1 MRLIDRIRL
10 EIKDFPADIP
20 CIVADNIAAQID
32 QLPSDWDESP
42 DASAFGIV
50 APPFSRFFIEAQT
63 TAEIIIGHENQ
74 GKPLTQ
80 TIQRGMLIDV
90 EEAGDDSKEA
100 WHWRYVMTPFAWYQ
114 PVGLPTIITDLQTAN
129 GCAYLHLDKDG
140 EILDHLDRIQTAVFD
155 RTPLTIDKMRT
166 FVSFL
171 PFILKTLSVLH
182 QKTYVEHVTP
192 TRQMRRM
199 HQRKHKRELSDYYV
213 LSVQPV
219 QHITD
224 MDDVARPVKP
234 AGRRRAHVVRGH
246 FRYYS
251 PERPLFGRY
260 SGMIWIPDHE
270 RGKPELGAIRKDYMV
285 DGAVTKAT

>member
-10 EIKDFPADIP
+10 EIASFPADIP

-32 QLPSDWDESP
+32 QLPDDGDESP
-42 DASAFGIV
+42 AAAAFGTV
-50 APPFSRFFIEAQT
+50 APPFSQFFVEAETKAKVRLGPGAGKKQPLMQT
-63 TAEIIIGHENQ
+63 V
-74 GKPLTQ
+74 
-80 TIQRGMLIDV
+80 QRGMLIDV
-90 EEAGDDSKEA
+90 EKTDDPNEQ

-114 PVGLPTIITDLQTAN
+114 PIGLSTPITGLQTAN
-129 GCAYLHLDKDG
+129 GRVYLHLDKDG
-140 EILDHLDRIQTAVFD
+140 EILDNLDRIQTAIFD
-155 RTPLTIDKMRT
+155 QTPLTVDKMRT

-182 QKTYVEHVTP
+182 QKTYVEHITP
-192 TRQMRRM
+192 TRQLRRM
-199 HQRKHKRELSDYYV
+199 HERKHKKQLADYYI

-219 QHITD
+219 QQIAD

-246 FRYYS
+246 FKYYS

-260 SGMIWIPDHE
+260 SGMIWVEDHE

-285 DGAVTKAT
+285 DDSKAKST

>member
-1 MRLIDRIRL
+1 MRLFDRIRL
-10 EIKDFPADIP
+10 EIAGFPADIP

-32 QLPSDWDESP
+32 QLPGEGNESP
-42 DASAFGIV
+42 DAAAFGVV
-50 APPFSRFFIEAQT
+50 APPFSQFFVEAET
-63 TAEIIIGHENQ
+63 SAEVSFGP
-74 GKPLTQ
+74 GDGDKPLIQ
-80 TIQRGMLIDV
+80 TVQRGMLIDV
-90 EEAGDDSKEA
+90 EEADDQSEEE

-114 PVGLPTIITDLQTAN
+114 PLNLPTVITDLQTAN
-129 GCAYLHLDKDG
+129 GCVYLHLNKDG
-140 EILDHLDRIQTAVFD
+140 EILDHLARIQTAIFD
-155 RTPLTIDKMRT
+155 QTPLTVNKMQT

-192 TRQMRRM
+192 TRQMKRM
-199 HQRKHKRELSDYYV
+199 HQRKHKRQLSDYYI
-213 LSVQPV
+213 LSVQPL
-219 QHITD
+219 QQITD

-246 FRYYS
+246 FKYYS

-260 SGMIWIPDHE
+260 SGMIWVSDHE

-285 DGAVTKAT
+285 DGDAARPK